1 MWGCRVGNIITITPS
16 VLSWARK
23 TIGYSED
30 QVVEHLK
37 AKRVTLDVFKGWE
50 LGMEQPTYPQLKK
63 LAKLYKRPVA
73 LFFFPEPPEEKSI
86 REDFRALP
94 PFITKSIPP
103 NILYLVRK
111 AKARQMDLEELHGG
125 ITDKAKIVTLRK
137 TQKETAKI
145 LADRIRNETGI
156 AMKSQTE
163 WKDFENAFKNW
174 RSAIENLGVW
184 VFKEPFKNDDYCG
197 FCVDDDHFPV
207 IYVNNSQVPQR
218 QIFTLFHELGHLLTG
233 KAGVDFRSV
242 PAFEGV
248 YQEEEIFCNSFAGS
262 FLVPE
267 NELNHYTSKPDD
279 ELVKDLARKYKVSFD
294 VILRKFLDRG
304 IIDNK
309 TYSHMITEQTKK
321 FHLAQLKKSEKKKG
335 GGDYYFNQ
343 RVYLGNKYIELALE
357 KYHRQHINKQQ
368 LADYLDIK
376 VTSVSSLEDVF
387 HGLLP

>member
-1 MWGCRVGNIITITPS
+1 MDNIITITPS

-23 TIGYSED
+23 TLGYSED
-30 QVVEHLK
+30 QVVEHLN
-37 AKRVTLDVFKGWE
+37 AKKVTLDVFKDWE
-50 LGMEQPTYPQLKK
+50 SGVAQPTYPQLKK

-73 LFFFPEPPEEKSI
+73 VFFFPEPPEEKPI
-86 REDFRALP
+86 GEDFRALP
-94 PFITKSIPP
+94 PSITESIPP
-103 NILYLVRK
+103 DILYLVRK

-125 ITDKAKIVTLRK
+125 ITDKARIATLKRK
-137 TQKETAKI
+137 QQETAKK
-145 LADRIRNETGI
+145 LAERIRNETDI
-156 AMKSQTE
+156 STKDQAK
-163 WKDFENAFKNW
+163 WKDFDSAFKNW

-197 FCVDDDHFPV
+197 FCVDDDKFPV

-233 KAGVDFRSV
+233 KAGVDFRSA

-248 YQEEEIFCNSFAGS
+248 YQEEEVFCNSFAGS

-267 NELNHYTSKPDD
+267 SELNHYTSMPD
-279 ELVKDLARKYKVSFD
+279 EESVKNLARRYKVSFD

-309 TYSHMITEQTKK
+309 TYSHMITEQTEK
-321 FHLAQLKKSEKKKG
+321 FHRAQLKESEEKKG

-357 KYHRQHINKQQ
+357 KYHRQHISKQQ

-376 VTSVSSLEDVF
+376 VKSVSGLEDVF